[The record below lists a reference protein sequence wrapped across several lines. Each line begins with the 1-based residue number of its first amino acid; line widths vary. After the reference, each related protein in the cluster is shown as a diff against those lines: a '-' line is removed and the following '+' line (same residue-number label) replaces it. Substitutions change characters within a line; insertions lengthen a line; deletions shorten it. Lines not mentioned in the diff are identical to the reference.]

1 MVINKFDNKDQTIM
15 QNQSIYL
22 RFLSL
27 LHAIE
32 GKGELPNL
40 DLDAKRLLEVIA
52 VQHSQGKPLTVS
64 DAMAMTQIAS
74 PATIHRKLDVL
85 REIGMIDTYFEGKNR
100 RTKYLC
106 PTPQAEKYFSQ
117 VGAVMQ
123 QAGLKTA

>member
-1 MVINKFDNKDQTIM
+1 MVINKFDNKDKTIM
-15 QNQSIYL
+15 QNQSVYL

-85 REIGMIDTYFEGKNR
+85 REIGMIDTHFEGKNR

-117 VGAVMQ
+117 VGEVMQ

>member
-1 MVINKFDNKDQTIM
+1 MH
-15 QNQSIYL
+15 NQSIYL
-22 RFLSL
+22 QFLSL

-52 VQHSQGKPLTVS
+52 VRHSQGTPLTVS
-64 DAMAMTQIAS
+64 DTMAMSQIAS
-74 PATIHRKLDVL
+74 PATIHRKLDML
-85 REIGMIDTYFEGKNR
+85 REIGMIETYFEGQNR

-106 PTPQAEKYFSQ
+106 PTTQAQKYFSQ

-123 QAGLKTA
+123 QAGMTTA